1 MDIAQDSAAPEAL
14 LSDLVESYWMI
25 ENLSG
30 RAYDIVIL
38 PDGRVD
44 LICSYSDNDPFEI
57 RLMGLDDA
65 PSYTS
70 LAPGTK
76 MFSVSF
82 KLTAMEYVF
91 HHGVS
96 DLLNNS
102 RTIQSDSWRFTKDDL
117 TDFNS
122 FRNKAATQIKSKLNG
137 DLDPRKKKLFDLIY
151 FSKGSRTVADLSEHA
166 GWSSRQINRY
176 FTEWFGLSLKTYS
189 NILRFRASFPQLKEG
204 KLFPEKDFADQAHFI
219 KEIKRFSGVK
229 PKDLAQNKDDRFI
242 QFSTLRKK

>member
-1 MDIAQDSAAPEAL
+1 MDIAQDSVAPEPS
-14 LSDLVESYWMI
+14 LSDFVESYWMI

-30 RAYDIVIL
+30 RAYDVVIL

-65 PSYTS
+65 PSYAS
-70 LAPGTK
+70 LAPGAK

-82 KLTAMEYVF
+82 KLPAMEYIF
-91 HHGVS
+91 HHGIS
-96 DLLNNS
+96 DLMNSS
-102 RTIQSDSWRFTKDDL
+102 RTLQADSWRFAKDDL
-117 TDFNS
+117 NDFKS
-122 FRNKAATQIKSKLNG
+122 FCTKAATQIKLKIG
-137 DLDPRKKKLFDLIY
+137 DAIDPRKQKLFEMIY
-151 FSKGSRTVADLSEHA
+151 ATKGSKTVAELSEHA

-176 FTEWFGLSLKTYS
+176 FTEWFGLSLKTYC
-189 NILRFRASFPQLKEG
+189 NILRFRASFNQLKEG
-204 KLFPEKDFADQAHFI
+204 RLFPEKDFTDQAHFI

-229 PKDLAQNKDDRFI
+229 PKDLAKNKDDRFI